1 MLTTKEIITRKK
13 ERSVKPKVWQAA
25 LYVRLSREDGD
36 KEESDSIVNQ
46 KSLLTH
52 FADMEEDISVYDTY
66 VDDGYSGTNFER
78 PDFMRMMQ
86 DIKERRV
93 NCVIV
98 KDLSR
103 FGRNYIDVGNY
114 MEKVFPLMDIRFVS
128 VTDSIDNVKNP
139 QTMNNIIVP
148 FKNLINDEYCRDISN
163 KVRSSLDMKRKQ
175 GKHIGSFACY
185 GYLKDPEDHNHLII
199 DPVTAPIVKEIYQ
212 WFLSGMSMLGITK
225 KLNEMGIPSPS
236 AYKKQQGLNYKNR
249 HEKILD
255 GKWIDSAVRR
265 VLTNAMYTGSMVQ
278 GVQKTKSYKV
288 QVSQRQPR
296 ENWIVVE
303 DTHEPIVSREE
314 FGLVQELVERNKRTA
329 PMKQEVYLFSGFVR
343 CGDCGRAMAR
353 KQNSHSYGEYTY
365 YVCSTYTKRDKHACT
380 RHSIRADRLEKL
392 VLQSIQMQVALAV
405 DMDMAIAE
413 IQEKMNRN
421 TDKDV
426 LLNALQIQRKKE
438 QEITDMVL
446 ELYPDM
452 KSGLISREEFVSL
465 KSKFDSQKKEIQEK
479 INSLEQ
485 KLKNLEQGQ
494 QDKNEFLES
503 FMKYRNI
510 KSLTREIIVELIDMI
525 YVFED
530 GKIKLV
536 FKYQDPFREAEEYIE
551 KNKALA
557 VS

>member
-1 MLTTKEIITRKK
+1 
-13 ERSVKPKVWQAA
+13 
-25 LYVRLSREDGD
+25 
-36 KEESDSIVNQ
+36 
-46 KSLLTH
+46 
-52 FADMEEDISVYDTY
+52 MEEDISIYDTY

-114 MEKVFPLMDIRFVS
+114 MEKVFPLMDIRFIS

-212 WFLSGMSMLGITK
+212 WFLSGMSILGITK

-249 HEKILD
+249 YEKILD

-296 ENWIVVE
+296 EDWIVVE

-314 FGLVQELVERNKRTA
+314 FGLVQELVGRNKRAA

-380 RHSIRADRLEKL
+380 RHTIRADRLEDL

-405 DMDMAIAE
+405 DMDMALAE

-525 YVFED
+525 YVFEE

-551 KNKALA
+551 KNKTLA